1 MEIFLHFPGMKG
13 EDPGVKPR
21 RQRCMRALQRE
32 KDTFVA
38 FRKIEHE
45 SMFLLVSL
53 LSCGLR
59 GEHVEMWDTKG
70 TLC

>member
-1 MEIFLHFPGMKG
+1 
-13 EDPGVKPR
+13 
-21 RQRCMRALQRE
+21 MRALQRE